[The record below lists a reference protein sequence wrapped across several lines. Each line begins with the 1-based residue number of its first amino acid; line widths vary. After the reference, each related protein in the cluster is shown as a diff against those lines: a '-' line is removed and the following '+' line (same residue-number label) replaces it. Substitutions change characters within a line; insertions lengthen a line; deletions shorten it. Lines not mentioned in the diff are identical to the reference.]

1 VSFDKVLHGDLAAF
15 ENGGERGGCLGGWH
29 GIYTE
34 SMGAGDG
41 GHGVDYDGKADI
53 KSYKSEDN
61 VDNHMPQKGLG
72 AGMYG
77 EEDNA
82 QHESGKLEL
91 VHTFARAQNPTA
103 RGVTPALG

>member
-1 VSFDKVLHGDLAAF
+1 
-15 ENGGERGGCLGGWH
+15 
-29 GIYTE
+29 
-34 SMGAGDG
+34 MGAGDG

-103 RGVTPALG
+103 RGVTPALGWDTELNHYDFTNDTMGEENSA